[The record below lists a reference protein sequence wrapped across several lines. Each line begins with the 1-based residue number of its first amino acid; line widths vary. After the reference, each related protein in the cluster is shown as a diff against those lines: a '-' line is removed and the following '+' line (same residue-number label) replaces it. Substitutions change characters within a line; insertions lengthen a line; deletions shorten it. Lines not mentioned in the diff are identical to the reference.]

1 MTTPHDSEVNP
12 TDRERGA
19 GIFPGNTNQFVMH
32 PRASLVALECLLAF
46 HSFFFFL
53 DFLKMLIIFKVFI
66 EFFTILLLFYVLVPW
81 PQGTVGS

>member
-32 PRASLVALECLLAF
+32 PRASLVALECLLGF
-46 HSFFFFL
+46 HSFFFL